1 MNEYGY
7 CWNNPLILVDR
18 NGAWPEWVENVKD
31 WAYEHK
37 EPLKWAFAAGLL
49 AIPVVAAVWIPA
61 TVTVAAAVVAGALL
75 GGIAGGITNMLSNS
89 GNFING
95 CIGGE
100 INGEI
105 VVSITLAIPGG
116 HVFIAN
122 LLGGSAGNAVTEFL
136 NNMDSPPSEDH
147 CVPRILLDTIIAG
160 LTQMGVS
167 GGLDKLSLSIGSYI
181 IWDIYKAIYSV
192 GSGTTAGYTM
202 EPLWNV
208 AKDSVSKVKTV
219 FNTVFN
225 NEAVYIP
232 ISHTVY

>member
-75 GGIAGGITNMLSNS
+75 GGITNMLSNS

-167 GGLDKLSLSIGSYI
+167 GGLDKLSLSIGNYI

-192 GSGTTAGYTM
+192 GSETTAGYTM
-202 EPLWNV
+202 EPLWNM
-208 AKDSVSKVKTV
+208 AKDSVSKAKTA
-219 FNTVFN
+219 FN
-225 NEAVYIP
+225 NEVKHIP
-232 ISHTVY
+232 ISHTVH